1 VVVAYGSRGMDL
13 ATHTHTPEV
22 MTRSSVV
29 MTRLSGVVM
38 SRLSRFRFSSI
49 VMTRLSRIGFSS
61 IVMTR
66 LSGLWL
72 N

>member
-22 MTRSSVV
+22 MTRSS
-29 MTRLSGVVM
+29 VVM

>member
-1 VVVAYGSRGMDL
+1 VPGVVAYGSRGMNL

-29 MTRLSGVVM
+29 MSRLSGVVM

-49 VMTRLSRIGFSS
+49 VMTRLS
-61 IVMTR
+61 
-66 LSGLWL
+66 GLWL